1 MKKILLISLLLFS
14 ISLCAQTI
22 FPDNGRWYQKYHSI
36 AWGHGGEVL
45 WDITTY
51 SNFKV
56 QGDSVMNGSDY
67 LKLYENN
74 VFSGYILVDSLKVY
88 FGNHPDSLY
97 LLFDYGLSLGDTFH
111 FHGPNYTGGNDNLTL
126 SVISTDTV
134 LIYGVYR
141 KRILFSEFPGYGAGP
156 SWIQGIGDVNFG
168 GIETD
173 YSYVSW
179 ANNTNTL
186 LCFSQDGEN
195 IFGSCAVGLTE
206 PEKVGQIGPNPS
218 HGIFTMRINDQEV
231 PYNIQVYSSTGQLV
245 ESRTPGNLIE
255 SFDLT
260 SEGKGLYFLRTIGK
274 NGSKTFKVIIQ

>member
-1 MKKILLISLLLFS
+1 MKKILLISLLLYS
-14 ISLCAQTI
+14 ISLSAQTV
-22 FPDNGRWYQKYHSI
+22 FPDNGWWYQKYHSI

-45 WDITTY
+45 WNITTY
-51 SNFKV
+51 SNLKV
-56 QGDSVMNGSDY
+56 QGDTVINGSDY

-74 VFSGYILVDSLKVY
+74 VFSGYILIDSLKVY

-97 LLFDYGLSLGDTFH
+97 LLFDYGLNPGDTFQ
-111 FHGPNYTGGNDNLTL
+111 FHGPNYSGGNNGLIR

-141 KRILFSEFPGYGAGP
+141 KRILFSEFSGYGAGP
-156 SWIQGIGDVNFG
+156 AWIQGIGDVNFG

-195 IFGSCAVGLTE
+195 IFGSCAVGL
-206 PEKVGQIGPNPS
+206 PEAKTAGHIGPNPS
-218 HGIFTMRINDQEV
+218 AGVFSVWLDDSER
-231 PYNIQVYSSTGQLV
+231 PFSIQIYSSTGKLV
-245 ESRTPGNLIE
+245 ESRTPEKQVE

-260 SEGKGLYFLRTIGK
+260 GKGKGLYFLRMIGK
-274 NGSKTFKVIIQ
+274 NDTRTYKVIIR